1 MLSGGSSTALA
12 LDSEQETIAA
22 IATPP
27 GKGAIAIVRVS
38 GSRVPELARRVL
50 RTKADLRARLAT
62 RATILDEH
70 DEPLDEGLAILFPA
84 PHSYTGEQ
92 MLELHLHGSP
102 VVAREVVRALLV
114 LGARLAEPGE
124 FTRRAFLNGKM
135 DLHAAAAVA
144 DLIDAE
150 TRSAARAAITNL
162 GSALAEEIRSLR
174 GSLASILEE
183 LAGAIDFPDEVP
195 EPDRRQLQQRLADV
209 LTSLERLRHDGE
221 MGQLIRDGLPV
232 AIVGPPNAGK
242 SSLLNALLGTDRAI
256 VSEIPGTTRDTIE
269 ETLLIDGVPV
279 RIVDTAGIRT
289 HADRLESF
297 GIQRTLRALDA
308 ARIALLVIDGSQPLG
323 LDAASLLER
332 TGDRERIVFL
342 NKADLGTLGAQAV
355 SGPEAIVGSVR
366 DARTLDALQRTIAR
380 IGWGGERFDASRP
393 HLTALHEFDA
403 ANAAID
409 ALERASGIL
418 RSEEPLDFAALELQR
433 AFSALGH
440 VSEQVGAEE
449 IIDGIFSRF
458 CIGK

>member
-1 MLSGGSSTALA
+1 MSAGLSE
-12 LDSEQETIAA
+12 DDTIAA

-38 GSRVPELARRVL
+38 GPGVPELARRAL
-50 RTKADLRARLAT
+50 RTKSDLRARFAT
-62 RATILDEH
+62 RVTILDER

-84 PHSYTGEQ
+84 PHSYTGDQ

-102 VVAREVVRALLV
+102 VVAREVMRALLV
-114 LGARLAEPGE
+114 RGARLAQPGE

-144 DLIDAE
+144 DVIEAE
-150 TRSAARAAITNL
+150 TRSAARAALANL
-162 GSALAEEIRSLR
+162 GGALAEEIRALR
-174 GSLASILEE
+174 GSLASALEE
-183 LAGAIDFPDEVP
+183 LAGAIDFPEEVA
-195 EPDRRQLQQRLADV
+195 EPDRLRLQKQLASI

-221 MGQLIRDGLPV
+221 IGRLIREGVPV

-269 ETLLIDGVPV
+269 ESLLIDGVPV

-289 HADRLESF
+289 HADRLEGF
-297 GIQRTLRALDA
+297 GIARTLRALDA
-308 ARIALLVIDGSQPLG
+308 ARIALLVIDGSQRLG
-323 LDAASLLER
+323 SDAARLLER
-332 TGDRERIVFL
+332 TNDRERILFF
-342 NKADLGTLGAQAV
+342 NKADLGTRGACAIDE
-355 SGPEAIVGSVR
+355 PHAIVGSVH
-366 DARTLDALQRTIAR
+366 DAKTVDALRRAIAQ
-380 IGWGGERFDASRP
+380 IGWGGERLDASRP

-403 ANAAID
+403 ANTAIA
-409 ALERASGIL
+409 ALERAARTL
-418 RSEEPLDFAALELQR
+418 RSEEPVDFVALELQR

-440 VSEQVGAEE
+440 VSEQVAAEE
-449 IIDGIFSRF
+449 VVDGIFSRF